1 MNVLKKSL
9 SRIVSWP
16 VYVVIFFFL
25 ILVCGCGSSD
35 PVTTATKPLY
45 LDTIEKNIKTGVID
59 INKWTKEHTDVAGP
73 FRDIHNQ
80 LIVRGIGFSS
90 DGSITYNLNKLD
102 AVYSTFES
110 DLYIEWLYSKYWSDS
125 TNQDHGTVIFS
136 VEIDKKQVFNQ
147 AMTENDE
154 PQHVK
159 LDLPQDAKTLTLKI
173 DRINGRDGRNW
184 AVWGD
189 AVLKP

>member
-1 MNVLKKSL
+1 MNVLKKYL
-9 SRIVSWP
+9 SRFVSWQ
-16 VYVVIFFFL
+16 VYVVIFCFL
-25 ILVCGCGSSD
+25 VLVSGCGSSA
-35 PVTTATKPLY
+35 PVTTATKHLY

-59 INKWTKEHTDVAGP
+59 INKWTKEHAETAGP

-102 AVYSTFES
+102 AVYATFES
-110 DLYIEWLYSKYWSDS
+110 DLYIEWLYSKYWSES
-125 TNQDHGTVIFS
+125 TNKDHGTVIFS

-159 LDLPQDAKTLTLKI
+159 LDLPQDAKTLTLRQNK
-173 DRINGRDGRNW
+173 RRRW
-184 AVWGD
+184 
-189 AVLKP
+189 K